1 MGVGEHQ
8 VANLDRSS
16 NRVLAHLLDLL
27 EGQRMPL
34 AHLLGLLADDVVEDP
49 DEAELVFGEGG
60 ILPWQTER
68 ILALLGPAEVAADAA
83 DTTSDMGGGTEGR
96 QAE

>member
-1 MGVGEHQ
+1 
-8 VANLDRSS
+8 
-16 NRVLAHLLDLL
+16 
-27 EGQRMPL
+27 MPL

-68 ILALLGPAEVAADAA
+68 ILALLGPAEVAAEEL
-83 DTTSDMGGGTEGR
+83 SDVNGGAEGR
-96 QAE
+96 QSE

>member
-1 MGVGEHQ
+1 
-8 VANLDRSS
+8 
-16 NRVLAHLLDLL
+16 
-27 EGQRMPL
+27 MPL

-68 ILALLGPAEVAADAA
+68 ILALLGPAEAAAEVAAKAASAA
-83 DTTSDMGGGTEGR
+83 DGGVEGR

>member
-1 MGVGEHQ
+1 
-8 VANLDRSS
+8 
-16 NRVLAHLLDLL
+16 
-27 EGQRMPL
+27 MPL

-49 DEAELVFGEGG
+49 DEAELVFGEDG

-68 ILALLGPAEVAADAA
+68 ILALLGPAEVTAERNPDV
-83 DTTSDMGGGTEGR
+83 DGGEACR

>member
-1 MGVGEHQ
+1 
-8 VANLDRSS
+8 
-16 NRVLAHLLDLL
+16 
-27 EGQRMPL
+27 MPL
-34 AHLLGLLADDVVEDP
+34 AHLLGLLDDDVVEDP

-68 ILALLGPAEVAADAA
+68 ILALLGSAEVAAEAGSAPDGSA
-83 DTTSDMGGGTEGR
+83 EGR

>member
-1 MGVGEHQ
+1 V
-8 VANLDRSS
+8 
-16 NRVLAHLLDLL
+16 
-27 EGQRMPL
+27 
-34 AHLLGLLADDVVEDP
+34 
-49 DEAELVFGEGG
+49 VFGEGG

>member
-1 MGVGEHQ
+1 
-8 VANLDRSS
+8 
-16 NRVLAHLLDLL
+16 
-27 EGQRMPL
+27 MPL

-49 DEAELVFGEGG
+49 DRAQLVFGEGG

-68 ILALLGPAEVAADAA
+68 ILALLGPAEAAVEEL
-83 DTTSDMGGGTEGR
+83 SDVNGGAEGR

>member
-1 MGVGEHQ
+1 M
-8 VANLDRSS
+8 ANLDRSS

-27 EGQRMPL
+27 EGRRMPL
-34 AHLLGLLADDVVEDP
+34 SHLLGLLADDVVEDP
-49 DEAELVFGEGG
+49 DEAKLVFGEGG

-68 ILALLGPAEVAADAA
+68 ILALLGPAEAAAKAASAADGDA
-83 DTTSDMGGGTEGR
+83 EGR

>member
-1 MGVGEHQ
+1 M
-8 VANLDRSS
+8 ANLDHSS
-16 NRVLAHLLDLL
+16 NRALAHLLDLL
-27 EGQRMPL
+27 EGRRMPL

-68 ILALLGPAEVAADAA
+68 ILALLAPAEATADKTTEKRIGDAA
-83 DTTSDMGGGTEGR
+83 TTTDTERSG
-96 QAE
+96 

>member
-1 MGVGEHQ
+1 M
-8 VANLDRSS
+8 ANLDRSS

-27 EGQRMPL
+27 EERRMPL

-68 ILALLGPAEVAADAA
+68 ILALLGPAEVTAEVAAEAASAAD
-83 DTTSDMGGGTEGR
+83 GGVEGR